1 MRRSL
6 QLKVT
11 NRRKYPAATST
22 AFELAL
28 AVPDHHQGTGG
39 VSYVAFEIH
48 HADQAYERGTT
59 RLRPLATPAFFHHE
73 PEWASP

>member
-11 NRRKYPAATST
+11 NRRKYPAAAST
-22 AFELAL
+22 Q
-28 AVPDHHQGTGG
+28 PQRQGGD
-39 VSYVAFEIH
+39 SCVAFEIH